1 MHMLDQLLSR
11 HEDIRAILDMLE
23 QQVEAL
29 GQEGTADLGAMK
41 DGFYYITQ
49 YLGPGHN
56 NKERVIYR
64 NVAARKRGAARL
76 VNELIQQHEELRRCS
91 EELLESVEDMT
102 EDVLVAR
109 AEFDARAHRYI
120 ELQRRHVARE
130 ENELLPLADQLL
142 TDDDWKQI
150 EQTLRQQQ
158 WPSLTGIA
166 PEEALHVITGNMGKR
181 AIL

>member
-1 MHMLDQLLSR
+1 MHMLDQILSR
-11 HEDIRAILDMLE
+11 HEDVLAILDMLE
-23 QQVEAL
+23 QEVEAF
-29 GQEGTADLGAMK
+29 GQGGTADLGTMK

-64 NVAARKRGAARL
+64 NVAARERGAVRL
-76 VNELIQQHEELRRCS
+76 VNELVQQHEELRRRS

-102 EDVLVAR
+102 EDILVVR
-109 AEFDARAHRYI
+109 AEFDTRAHRYI
-120 ELQRRHVARE
+120 ELQRQHVERE
-130 ENELLPLADQLL
+130 ESELLPLADQLL

-158 WPSLTGIA
+158 WPSLTGIV
-166 PEEALHVITGNMGKR
+166 PVEALHAVTSSLGRR
-181 AIL
+181 ATS